1 MFLIDKPYIIL
12 TNKTGGNLL
21 LENKCMGS
29 IAAMLV
35 MSLFILSGCG
45 EKKSDEKTAEDLTE
59 QSSNETATVGDID
72 IGLPIYPGAEQDPE
86 QPPINTPHMKNIK
99 ILTGDSF
106 DEVVAWYSK
115 ELGEFDIDHQEKG
128 SQAMWNKESDD
139 GMWQAVT
146 ISTILAPP
154 GKVAITMVKGKTKR

>member
-1 MFLIDKPYIIL
+1 MLQEKRWI
-12 TNKTGGNLL
+12 GR
-21 LENKCMGS
+21 
-29 IAAMLV
+29 IAAILM
-35 MSLFILSGCG
+35 MSLFIISGCG
-45 EKKSDEKTAEDLTE
+45 EKTSEEKTVEELTE
-59 QSSNETATVGDID
+59 QSSNITAEVGDID
-72 IGLPIYPGAEQDPE
+72 IGLPMYPGAEQDPE

-99 ILTGDSF
+99 ILTDDSF

-139 GMWQAVT
+139 GLWQAVT

>member
-1 MFLIDKPYIIL
+1 M
-12 TNKTGGNLL
+12 L
-21 LENKCMGS
+21 LEKKWFAS
-29 IAAMLV
+29 ITAILM
-35 MSLFILSGCG
+35 MSSFIIIGCG
-45 EKKSDEKTAEDLTE
+45 EKKSEVKTAEEMTE
-59 QSSNETATVGDID
+59 QSSNENTAVGD
-72 IGLPIYPGAEQDPE
+72 IGLPMYPGAEQDPE

-99 ILTGDSF
+99 ILTSDSF

-146 ISTILAPP
+146 ISTILSPP
-154 GKVAITMVKGKTKR
+154 GKVAITMVKGQTKR